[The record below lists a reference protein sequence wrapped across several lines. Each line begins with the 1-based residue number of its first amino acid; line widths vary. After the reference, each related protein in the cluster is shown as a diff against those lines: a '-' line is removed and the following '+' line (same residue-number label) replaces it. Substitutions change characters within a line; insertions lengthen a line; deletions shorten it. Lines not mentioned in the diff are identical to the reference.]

1 MIRGMTA
8 VQRLVVGAAAAVAV
22 AFAAAVVVLSAA
34 GSPLVGVVSNWTQI
48 LVPLAAGAVC
58 LDSARRQVEARH
70 RRAWRLYGAGAV
82 SWGVGQSV
90 FTWYELVAQVTV
102 PVPSVADVAFLLY
115 PLLAAA
121 AIWLVPDVERS
132 RAQNL
137 RSLLDGLV
145 IGSSLV
151 FVAWALSLRHLWA
164 AGGGEVAG
172 VVVTTT
178 YVLFDVVLL
187 TMLVLLLPVVGPGHR
202 RVLVPVVLGTAS
214 FTVADLGYVVVTSAS
229 EYASGQ
235 VFDVGWVLGFLG
247 VAVAASLA
255 HPRRGAQPAR
265 RASAPEV
272 PSWWTILLPYVP
284 VLGASTV
291 LLVRLGSDSPWT
303 GAESALAGSVIV
315 LVLLRQLLALAD
327 NRALLAEVSQQHR
340 QARYDS
346 QHDTLTG
353 LADRALFLDRVTAAL
368 ERAERSST
376 EVAVLFCDLDGFKQV
391 NDVHGHAAGD
401 RVLRAVAQRLA
412 AQVRAADCVARLGG
426 DEFAI
431 LLEDAGDAERVVARV
446 EEAAGAPVPVDG
458 GEVRPRMSVG
468 VARARAGGGLGTD
481 ELVQLADHA
490 MYRVKQARAGDGV
503 PRQGGVPEPHRSS
516 AR

>member
-1 MIRGMTA
+1 MTV

-22 AFAAAVVVLSAA
+22 VFAAAVVVLSAA
-34 GSPLVGVVSNWTQI
+34 GSHLVGAVSNWTQI
-48 LVPLAAGAVC
+48 LVPLAAAAVC
-58 LDSARRQVEARH
+58 LDSARRQVDTRH
-70 RRAWRLYGAGAV
+70 RRAWRLYGAGAL

-90 FTWYELVAQVTV
+90 FTWYELVGRVTV

-121 AIWLVPDVERS
+121 AIWLLPDVERS
-132 RAQNL
+132 RAVNL

-151 FVAWALSLRHLWA
+151 FVAWALTLRHLWA
-164 AGGGEVAG
+164 AGAGDVAA

-178 YVLFDVVLL
+178 YVLTDVVLL
-187 TMLVLLLPVVGPGHR
+187 TMLALLLPVVGPGHR

-229 EYASGQ
+229 TYTSGQ

-255 HPRRGAQPAR
+255 HPRAGAQPAR
-265 RASAPEV
+265 RTAPAVPEV
-272 PSWWTILLPYVP
+272 PSWWTILLPYLP
-284 VLGASTV
+284 VLVASAV
-291 LLVRLGSDSPWT
+291 LLLRLGSGSRWT
-303 GAESALAGSVIV
+303 GAESALAGSVVV
-315 LVLLRQLLALAD
+315 LVLLRQLVALAD

-346 QHDTLTG
+346 QHDALTG
-353 LADRALFLDRVTAAL
+353 LADRALFLDRVTGAL

-412 AQVRAADCVARLGG
+412 AQVRTADCVARLGG

-431 LLEDAGDAERVVARV
+431 LLEDARDAERVVVRV
-446 EEAAGAPVPVDG
+446 EEAAGDPVPVDG

-468 VARARAGGGLGTD
+468 VARTRAGGGLRTD

-490 MYRVKQARAGDGV
+490 MYRVKQARAGEGV
-503 PRQGGVPEPHRSS
+503 PHQGGTPDPCRSYS
-516 AR
+516 P